1 MFFCSCIRPF
11 AHPSLAPHRGE
22 AVSRYANRYI
32 TDEKGA
38 ISVEFVVIFPLLL
51 ALLLAIVF
59 ISLLISTASDVQQ
72 VAHELARQSV
82 SRLSRSTPP
91 ADVCKAMAADKPM
104 IDQLLRQSVLLKSK
118 DLKILPCPTSPD
130 AQGFVTVTVTY
141 NFAGSF
147 VQALGRNFGVDLGI
161 LTRVST
167 TKL

>member
-72 VAHELARQSV
+72 VAHDLARASL
-82 SRLSRSTPP
+82 RYIGRSDV
-91 ADVCKAMAADKPM
+91 ADICAKLRSDVLPNL
-104 IDQLLRQSVLLKSK
+104 IDASILLKPSQFS
-118 DLKILPCPTSPD
+118 LPNCPSQPD
-130 AQGFVTVTVTY
+130 ANGFVTVAVSY
-141 NFAGSF
+141 NYAGST
-147 VQALGRNFGVDLGI
+147 VQAVGNSLGVDIGVI
-161 LTRVST
+161 SRSSRIMP
-167 TKL
+167 